1 MPFFLS
7 GGTHTLLS
15 FDSLLLFFSMRV
27 LQKITA
33 HANRKRGLRRPTGQ
47 PRDAPVKVAFSSTDC
62 PSPGTWIETLVTS
75 IDGRN
80 DLIAESNSDEK
91 KPGLLSAGSSAPPPS
106 RERRRCLGLLLSSL
120 LSTSS
125 PNGARTTSSPST
137 VTCALNATRRDV
149 GVFFCLVNVVTSS
162 RRPPAERP
170 AKYGLRG
177 GGPRCHDA
185 GVNDVQPYL
194 KPAHRGP
201 AHRHSDDV
209 VIIVVGFIVVPI
221 VVIIRRRRVEAA
233 ASLCRTN
240 AGRRQGGDAVAVA
253 SSLVTYPS
261 QSSKPTGEGL
271 NCIQKATH

>member
-1 MPFFLS
+1 
-7 GGTHTLLS
+7 
-15 FDSLLLFFSMRV
+15 V
-27 LQKITA
+27 
-33 HANRKRGLRRPTGQ
+33 
-47 PRDAPVKVAFSSTDC
+47 PR
-62 PSPGTWIETLVTS
+62 
-75 IDGRN
+75 
-80 DLIAESNSDEK
+80 
-91 KPGLLSAGSSAPPPS
+91 
-106 RERRRCLGLLLSSL
+106 
-120 LSTSS
+120 
-125 PNGARTTSSPST
+125 SPSAISIIHLLPRWCEDD
-137 VTCALNATRRDV
+137 VQSVDDYVRPQRHARRDV
-149 GVFFCLVNVVTSS
+149 GVFFCLVNVVTGG

-170 AKYGLRG
+170 AKYGVRG

-185 GVNDVQPYL
+185 GVDDVQPYL
-194 KPAHRGP
+194 EPAHRGP